1 MSKCWII
8 WHYFLLIVHFRTPP
22 DEYSYRDYTL
32 LIMQSKT
39 FMYLTARAEEN
50 DLALH
55 CTRRTIEE
63 TYLQKKIQVSQN
75 QPRKGG
81 PIIIA

>member
-1 MSKCWII
+1 
-8 WHYFLLIVHFRTPP
+8 
-22 DEYSYRDYTL
+22 
-32 LIMQSKT
+32 MQSKT